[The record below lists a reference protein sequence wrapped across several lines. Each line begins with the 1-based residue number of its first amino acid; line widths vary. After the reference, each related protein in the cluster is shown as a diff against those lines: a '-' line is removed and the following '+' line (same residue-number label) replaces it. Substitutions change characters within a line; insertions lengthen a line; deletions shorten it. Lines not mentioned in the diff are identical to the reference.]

1 MRQLWRGSRT
11 ISWILLL
18 FRRSLKVSPYFPFL
32 VTRFK
37 EKRQRKEQRLRTDV
51 NGPSEFIP
59 VPNMTT
65 DDPTQ
70 VYPRESVI
78 PSREW
83 QAIDIA
89 PIVKA
94 KDEKSRIALLPTRH
108 STWLINKM
116 GEIIRGPSTARK
128 DSLYVIHP
136 LSSTWEWYDSLG

>member
-1 MRQLWRGSRT
+1 
-11 ISWILLL
+11 
-18 FRRSLKVSPYFPFL
+18 
-32 VTRFK
+32 
-37 EKRQRKEQRLRTDV
+37 
-51 NGPSEFIP
+51 
-59 VPNMTT
+59 MTT

-128 DSLYVIHP
+128 DSL
-136 LSSTWEWYDSLG
+136 